1 MSTDTDTAH
10 RHVDTKPVDAVAIRF
25 CGDSGDGMQL
35 TGGLFTNTAALF
47 GNDIATY
54 PDFPAEIRAPRGTTF
69 GVSGF
74 QVQFASTDIF
84 TPGDA
89 VNALVAMNPAGFK
102 TNIMDV
108 EPGGIVIVNED
119 EFNKANFKK
128 CGYEASYDPLDDDEL
143 NRRYQ
148 IVRVPMTRL
157 TRESLTDAGM
167 GAKDV
172 DRCRN
177 MYALGI
183 VCWLYDRPLDPTIRF
198 LDNFFGKKKDKPEV
212 AAANIKALK
221 AGFFFG
227 ETAELFPVRY
237 QVARAR
243 LDPGKYRKISGNEA
257 TALGFVTA
265 AAKANKQ
272 LVYASYPITPASEVL
287 HTLSRLKRYGV
298 TTFQAEDEISAVCAA
313 IGVSFAGQLALTGTS
328 GPGLALK
335 GEGIG
340 LAVMLEV
347 PLVVIDV
354 QRAGPSTGMP
364 TKTEQADLLM
374 ALWGRPGESPCIV
387 VAPRSPS
394 DCFDMAIEAFRLAVR
409 YMCPVI
415 YLSDGYIAN
424 GAEPWLLPDLDAIE
438 PIQIEHPRE
447 TNNPDGTFLPYKRDP
462 KTLARPWA
470 IPGTEGLEHRLG
482 GLEKEADTGNVS
494 YDPMNHEK
502 MTILREEKIARIA
515 DDIPA
520 AQPFGDESGDL
531 LLVGW
536 GGTYGALHAATLA
549 ARDKGLGV
557 SHVHLRHLNPLP
569 ANLGEVLAA
578 FKRVL
583 VAELNRGQ
591 LDLLLRARYLIDTVK
606 LNKMPAEE
614 LSEAIH
620 VMTSLNRPG
629 AVAAQK
635 LGLRHLSTGDMLR
648 RHVKDGTEIGKKVES
663 TMKSGQLVP
672 DELIVK
678 MIADQIESMSSGG
691 VMLDGFPRNLS
702 QADKL

>member
-10 RHVDTKPVDAVAIRF
+10 RHVDTKSLDAAAIRF

-243 LDPGKYRKISGNEA
+243 LKPGKYRKISGNEA

-272 LVYASYPITPASEVL
+272 LVYASYPITPASDVL

-313 IGVSFAGQLALTGTS
+313 IGASFAGQLALTGTS

-347 PLVVIDV
+347 PLVVINV

-394 DCFDMAIEAFRLAVR
+394 DCFDMAIQAFRLAVR

-424 GAEPWLLPDLDAIE
+424 GAEPWMLPDLDAIE
-438 PIQIEHPRE
+438 PIRIEHPSE

-482 GLEKEADTGNVS
+482 GLEKEAETGNVS
-494 YDPMNHEK
+494 YDPENHEQMVRTRAAK
-502 MTILREEKIARIA
+502 VLKAA
-515 DDIPA
+515 DIIP
-520 AQPFGDESGDL
+520 PLEVRGPDSGDAL
-531 LLVGW
+531 LLGW
-536 GGTYGALHAATLA
+536 GGTYGTITTAGDEL
-549 ARDKGLGV
+549 RDAGYSV
-557 SHVHLRHLNPLP
+557 STAHLRYLNPFPKNLP
-569 ANLGEVLAA
+569 DVLGRFKTIIVPEINLGQLLKIIRAN
-578 FKRVL
+578 FL
-583 VAELNRGQ
+583 VDAVGINEMRG
-591 LDLLLRARYLIDTVK
+591 
-606 LNKMPAEE
+606 KMF
-614 LSEAIH
+614 
-620 VMTSLNRPG
+620 R
-629 AVAAQK
+629 
-635 LGLRHLSTGDMLR
+635 
-648 RHVKDGTEIGKKVES
+648 
-663 TMKSGQLVP
+663 
-672 DELIVK
+672 
-678 MIADQIESMSSGG
+678 IADLVDKTLQIIG
-691 VMLDGFPRNLS
+691 R
-702 QADKL
+702 